1 MKKINLL
8 KPFLL
13 FSLLAVLLTLAACNN
28 PVGNNSSNS
37 ETKKYDI
44 LLASST
50 YTQFKEVFNDTL
62 DDNYFMW
69 LKLSAAQWN
78 TIPTRLTDSGKYMWT
93 ESQIREWLKNEGL
106 SDAQAT
112 KQIGRLTTYE
122 HGCIAKRNGNTVD
135 YLIK

>member
-13 FSLLAVLLTLAACNN
+13 FSLLAVLMTLAACNN
-28 PVGNNSSNS
+28 PANPQ
-37 ETKKYDI
+37 TKRYTI
-44 LLASST
+44 WLGQST
-50 YTQFKEVFNDTL
+50 YTKFEEIFNDTL
-62 DDNYFMW
+62 DDRYFMW
-69 LKLSAAQWN
+69 IEFDVAQWN
-78 TIPTRLTDSGKYMWT
+78 TISKNLTDSGKYMWT

-106 SDAQAT
+106 SDAQET
-112 KQIGRLTTYE
+112 RQIERLTTYE

>member
-13 FSLLAVLLTLAACNN
+13 FSLLAVLMTLAACNN
-28 PVGNNSSNS
+28 PANPQ
-37 ETKKYDI
+37 TKRYAI
-44 LLASST
+44 WLGQST
-50 YTQFKEVFNDTL
+50 YTKFEEIFNDTL
-62 DDNYFMW
+62 DDRYFMW
-69 LKLSAAQWN
+69 IEFDVAQWN
-78 TIPTRLTDSGKYMWT
+78 TISKNLTDSGKYMWT

-112 KQIGRLTTYE
+112 RQIERLTTYE

>member
-13 FSLLAVLLTLAACNN
+13 FSLLAVLMTLAACNN

-62 DDNYFMW
+62 DDKYFMW

-112 KQIGRLTTYE
+112 KQIERLTTYE
-122 HGCIAKRNGNTVD
+122 HGCIAKRNGT
-135 YLIK
+135 I